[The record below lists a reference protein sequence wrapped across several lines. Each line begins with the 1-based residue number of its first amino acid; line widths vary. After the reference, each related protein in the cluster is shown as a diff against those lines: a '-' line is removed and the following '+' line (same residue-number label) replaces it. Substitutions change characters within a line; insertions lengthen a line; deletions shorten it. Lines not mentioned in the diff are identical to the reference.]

1 MTLKM
6 YELIDFPT
14 FFEKVKN
21 QPLSFKTSYRL
32 TLLATEIEK
41 HINFYQ
47 ENFRNLLTT
56 YGQKDENGELV
67 RTEDGQGIKLIEDKI
82 TECNTKIV
90 ELRELD
96 VELPDIKF
104 DIEEFGDVVLTPIE
118 VYTIKP
124 FIKD

>member
-1 MTLKM
+1 MTCKM
-6 YELIDFPT
+6 YELIDFPN

-32 TLLATEIEK
+32 TLLTTEIEK

-47 ENFRNLLTT
+47 DNFRNLLIA

-82 TECNTKIV
+82 DECNTQIV
-90 ELRELD
+90 EFEPPMPPSWTFTLRP
-96 VELPDIKF
+96 VVWAITLPSSMTK
-104 DIEEFGDVVLTPIE
+104 VPVHALL
-118 VYTIKP
+118 
-124 FIKD
+124 

>member
-1 MTLKM
+1 M
-6 YELIDFPT
+6 YELIDFPN

-41 HINFYQ
+41 HISFYQ
-47 ENFRNLLTT
+47 ENFRNLLLT

-82 TECNTKIV
+82 DECNTKII

-104 DIEEFGDVVLTPIE
+104 DIEEFGDVVLAPIE